1 MVLSYKDK
9 GDWILETKYNIGAK
23 KKKVEETEQKSR
35 GFNIPFFCV
44 IWLNSNVAFGDTI
57 YTRLQRRTMTS
68 LQRYHSAN
76 LPELMKIIS
85 KNGIGMDD
93 YLDRFFNSFET
104 TTNYPPYNLIHVNNV
119 ESVLEIAL
127 AGFAK
132 KDLKVYT
139 EYGKLIVEGSK
150 ETKDTGSEYVHQGLA
165 QRSFTREWALSD
177 DVEVREVQFKDGLLT
192 VKLGKVVPD
201 HHARKDYLK

>member
-1 MVLSYKDK
+1 M
-9 GDWILETKYNIGAK
+9 N
-23 KKKVEETEQKSR
+23 
-35 GFNIPFFCV
+35 
-44 IWLNSNVAFGDTI
+44 
-57 YTRLQRRTMTS
+57 S

-76 LPELMKIIS
+76 LPELMKIIQR
-85 KNGIGMDD
+85 NGIGMDD

-127 AGFAK
+127 AGFT
-132 KDLKVYT
+132 KDEINVYT
-139 EYGKLIVEGSK
+139 EYGKLTVEGNKENNK
-150 ETKDTGSEYVHQGLA
+150 ETSSQYVHQGLA
-165 QRSFTREWALSD
+165 QRSFRREWTLSD